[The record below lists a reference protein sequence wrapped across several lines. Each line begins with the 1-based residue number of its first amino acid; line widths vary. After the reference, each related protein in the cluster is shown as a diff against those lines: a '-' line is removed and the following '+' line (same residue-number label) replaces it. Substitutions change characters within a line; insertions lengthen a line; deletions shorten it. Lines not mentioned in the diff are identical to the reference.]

1 MRLSRFKHLLLGLS
15 AAATLAAALPAAPA
29 QAATEMEELA
39 VRLQPGDFTTRVEKL
54 IRDGRAADALELA
67 DLGLAR
73 NARNVQLRFERT
85 VALERLGRTED
96 AARDLKSMIAQYPEL
111 PEPYNNLAAIEA
123 GLGNYE
129 EALTLLKDVLRINP
143 NFALARKNLGDV
155 YIAFALESYESAA
168 PAFEKN
174 DEVQQR
180 LRTLRRLAGQ

>member
-1 MRLSRFKHLLLGLS
+1 
-15 AAATLAAALPAAPA
+15 
-29 QAATEMEELA
+29 
-39 VRLQPGDFTTRVEKL
+39 
-54 IRDGRAADALELA
+54 
-67 DLGLAR
+67 
-73 NARNVQLRFERT
+73 
-85 VALERLGRTED
+85 
-96 AARDLKSMIAQYPEL
+96 MIAQYPEL

-168 PAFEKN
+168 PAFEKS